1 MVLEVYP
8 DIYLLEIPLPN
19 NPLRALNS
27 YIIKSDNESLIID
40 TGFNMKECKDA
51 LMEGLE
57 ELNIDL
63 NNSKLLISHLH
74 SDHSGLAASLNQEG
88 VKVYAGEID
97 GNMINDMTTE
107 EYWKQ
112 FDDYKIL
119 FDLERDNI
127 SIDDHPGYKYCPDKA
142 IDFIPLKEGQTLT
155 VGNYRLE
162 VVDIPG
168 HTPGH
173 IGLYER
179 GHRLFFGGDHVL
191 NRITPN
197 ISFWGF
203 GADILAIYFESLK
216 KVYDY
221 PIDYLFSSHR
231 SIVRDHRKRIEEL
244 LKHHQERLD
253 EIREIIRDEK
263 MTVRDV
269 AAKMN
274 WDLRYD
280 RWEDFPSPQ
289 KWFASGEAM
298 SHLEHLVH
306 IGEAEKTKEDGILYY
321 KLIG

>member
-1 MVLEVYP
+1 MVLEIYP

-19 NPLRALNS
+19 NPLRSLNS
-27 YIIKSDNESLIID
+27 YVIKSKELNLIID
-40 TGFNMKECKDA
+40 TGFNIEECKDA
-51 LMEGLE
+51 FMKGLKD
-57 ELNIDL
+57 LNI
-63 NNSKLLISHLH
+63 NIENTSLLITHLH
-74 SDHSGLAASLNQEG
+74 SDHSGLAASLNQKG

-97 GNMINDMTTE
+97 GNMINEMTKE
-107 EYWKQ
+107 EYWKR

-127 SIDDHPGYKYCPDKA
+127 SIDDHPGYKYCPKKP
-142 IDFIPLKEGQTLT
+142 IDFIPLEEGQILT
-155 VGNYRLE
+155 IGNYKLE

-179 GHRLFFGGDHVL
+179 EHRLFFGGDHVL

-203 GADILAIYFESLK
+203 NGDILSIYFESLK

-221 PIDYLFSSHR
+221 SIDFLFSSHR
-231 SIVRDHRKRIEEL
+231 SIVTAHRKRIEQL
-244 LKHHQERLD
+244 LKHHAERLN
-253 EIREIIRDEK
+253 EIRGIIKDKK
-263 MTVRDV
+263 MSIRDV
-269 AAKMN
+269 ASKMH
-274 WDLRYD
+274 WDLRCD
-280 RWEDFPSPQ
+280 SWEYFPSPQ

-298 SHLEHLVH
+298 SHLEHLAY
-306 IGEAEKTKEDGILYY
+306 IGEAERTEKNGILYY

>member
-63 NNSKLLISHLH
+63 NNCKLLISHLH

-127 SIDDHPGYKYCPDKA
+127 SIDDHPGYKYCPKETVE
-142 IDFIPLKEGQTLT
+142 FIPLKEGQILT
-155 VGNYRLE
+155 IGDYQLE
-162 VVDIPG
+162 VIDIPG

-179 GHRLFFGGDHVL
+179 RHKLFFGGDHVL

-203 GADILAIYFESLK
+203 DQDILATYFESLK

-280 RWEDFPSPQ
+280 NWEDFPSPQ
-289 KWFASGEAM
+289 KWFASGETM

-306 IGEAEKTKEDGILYY
+306 IGEAEKTKENGILYY